1 MTDARAVLVT
11 LRPQVFSEGRPD
23 RVSDP
28 IVEPQWAGI
37 RALAAIDV
45 GNPGTGSEG
54 GGAVLAD
61 EDGEVIE
68 GYPEIL
74 EALRGAAMSQ
84 GLILDGY
91 LTKQAVQDSTGVFLK
106 VDADT
111 SVQSAIGH
119 FFLGS
124 RRNRA
129 AEAAEMRAAIRR
141 AETFGPD
148 DVVTYVAFDLLWLD
162 GESLLDVPLL
172 ERRRLLDN
180 VIAESDLVRRGAF
193 VRPPI
198 AGWIR
203 SWKAQG
209 FVGLT
214 FRAANSRYA
223 PGATSAEWTTA
234 PMPR

>member
-1 MTDARAVLVT
+1 MTDARAVLAS
-11 LRPQVFSEGRPD
+11 LRPQAFGDGRPD
-23 RVSDP
+23 RVIDP

-37 RALAAIDV
+37 RALAAIDA
-45 GNPGTGSEG
+45 GDPARLSG
-54 GGAVLAD
+54 GGVSLAG
-61 EDGEVIE
+61 EDGRAIE

-74 EALRGAAMSQ
+74 DALAIAS
-84 GLILDGY
+84 LSASLVVDGF
-91 LTKQAVQDSTGVFLK
+91 LSKQAVQDSTGVYLK
-106 VDADT
+106 VDVDT
-111 SVQSAIGH
+111 SVQSAVGH

-129 AEAAEMRAAIRR
+129 AEAAEQRAAVRR

-172 ERRRLLDN
+172 ERRRLLDT
-180 VIAESDLVRRGAF
+180 VLAESDLVRRGTF

-198 AGWIR
+198 GGWIR
-203 SWKAQG
+203 SWRAQG

-214 FRAANSRYA
+214 FRAANSRYK
-223 PGATSAEWTTA
+223 PGATSAEWATSA
-234 PMPR
+234 MPR

>member
-1 MTDARAVLVT
+1 MTDARAVLAS
-11 LRPQVFSEGRPD
+11 LRPQAFGDGRPD
-23 RVSDP
+23 RVIDP

-37 RALAAIDV
+37 RALAAIDA
-45 GNPGTGSEG
+45 GQPDRLASG
-54 GGAVLAD
+54 GVSLAD
-61 EDGEVIE
+61 ENGEAIE
-68 GYPEIL
+68 GYPEVL
-74 EALRGAAMSQ
+74 DALAAAALSP
-84 GLILDGY
+84 GLVLDGF
-91 LTKQAVQDSTGVFLK
+91 LSKQAVQDSTGIFLK
-106 VDADT
+106 VDVDT

-129 AEAAEMRAAIRR
+129 AEAAEQRAALRR

-162 GESLLDVPLL
+162 GDSLLDVPLL
-172 ERRRLLDN
+172 ERRRLLDT
-180 VIAESDLVRRGAF
+180 VLAESELVRRGTF

-198 AGWIR
+198 GGWIR
-203 SWKAQG
+203 SWRAQG

-214 FRAANSRYA
+214 FRAANSRYL
-223 PGATSAEWTTA
+223 PGTTSTEWATS

>member
-1 MTDARAVLVT
+1 MTHARTVLGS
-11 LRPQVFSEGRPD
+11 LRPQVFGDGRPD
-23 RVSDP
+23 RVTDP

-37 RALAAIDV
+37 RALAAID
-45 GNPGTGSEG
+45 TGDPARLAAG
-54 GGAVLAD
+54 GVSLAD
-61 EDGEVIE
+61 EDGEGID
-68 GYPEIL
+68 GYPEVL
-74 EALRGAAMSQ
+74 DALRAASLSP
-84 GLILDGY
+84 GLILDGF
-91 LTKQAVQDSTGVFLK
+91 LTKQAAQDSTGIFLN
-106 VDADT
+106 VHADT
-111 SVQSAIGH
+111 SVQTAIGH

-129 AEAAEMRAAIRR
+129 AEAAEERAALRR
-141 AETFGPD
+141 AATFGPE

-180 VIAESDLVRRGAF
+180 VLAESQLVRRGTF

-198 AGWIR
+198 GGWIR
-203 SWKAQG
+203 SWRAQG

-214 FRAANSRYA
+214 FRAANSRYE
-223 PGATSAEWTTA
+223 PGATSTEWAIA

>member
-1 MTDARAVLVT
+1 MTDARAVLTT
-11 LRPQVFSEGRPD
+11 LRPQAFGDGRPD
-23 RVSDP
+23 RVLDP

-37 RALAAIDV
+37 RALAAVDA
-45 GNPGTGSEG
+45 GDPGKLASG
-54 GGAVLAD
+54 GGALVD
-61 EDGEVIE
+61 EDGERID

-74 EALRGAAMSQ
+74 DALAAAALSP
-84 GLILDGY
+84 GLILDGF
-91 LTKQAVQDSTGVFLK
+91 LTKQAVQDSTGVYLK
-106 VDADT
+106 VDVDT

-129 AEAAEMRAAIRR
+129 AEAAEQRAAIRR
-141 AETFGPD
+141 AETFEPG

-180 VIAESDLVRRGAF
+180 VLAESSLVRRGAF

-203 SWKAQG
+203 SWRAQG

-214 FRAANSRYA
+214 FRAANSRYQ
-223 PGATSAEWTTA
+223 PGATSPDWATA

>member
-1 MTDARAVLVT
+1 MTDARAVLAA
-11 LRPQVFSEGRPD
+11 LRPQAFGDGNPD
-23 RVSDP
+23 RVIDP

-37 RALAAIDV
+37 RALAAVDA
-45 GNPGTGSEG
+45 GDPGRLSG
-54 GGAVLAD
+54 GGVSLAD
-61 EDGEVIE
+61 EAGDAIE

-74 EALRGAAMSQ
+74 DALAAANLGQ
-84 GLILDGY
+84 GCVVDGF
-91 LTKQAVQDSTGVFLK
+91 LSKQAVQDSTGVYLK
-106 VDADT
+106 VDVDT
-111 SVQSAIGH
+111 SVQGAIGH

-129 AEAAEMRAAIRR
+129 AEAAEQRAAIRR
-141 AETFGPD
+141 AETFGPE

-172 ERRRLLDN
+172 ERRRVLETVL
-180 VIAESDLVRRGAF
+180 AESNLVRRGTF

-203 SWKAQG
+203 SWRAQG

-214 FRAANSRYA
+214 FRAANSRYV
-223 PGATSAEWTTA
+223 PGATNLEWATA

>member
-1 MTDARAVLVT
+1 MTDALAVLAS
-11 LRPQVFSEGRPD
+11 LRPQAFGDGRPD
-23 RVSDP
+23 RVIDP

-37 RALAAIDV
+37 RALAAIDA
-45 GNPGTGSEG
+45 GET

-61 EDGEVIE
+61 ESGEVIG

-74 EALRGAAMSQ
+74 DALANGTLSS
-84 GLILDGY
+84 GVILDGF

-106 VDADT
+106 VDADV

-129 AEAAEMRAAIRR
+129 AEAAEARAAARR

-148 DVVTYVAFDLLWLD
+148 DVVSYVAFDLLWLD

-180 VIAESDLVRRGAF
+180 VLAESEIVRRGTF

-203 SWKAQG
+203 SWRAQG
-209 FVGLT
+209 FTGLT
-214 FRAANSRYA
+214 YRAANSRYE
-223 PGATSAEWTTA
+223 PGATSTDWADS

>member
-1 MTDARAVLVT
+1 MTDARAVLAS
-11 LRPQVFSEGRPD
+11 LRPQAFGDGRPD
-23 RVSDP
+23 RVTDP
-28 IVEPQWAGI
+28 IVEPLWAGI
-37 RALAAIDV
+37 RALAAIDAAD
-45 GNPGTGSEG
+45 PGATGG
-54 GGAVLAD
+54 TRGALLAD
-61 EDGEVIE
+61 DSGQIIE

-74 EALRGAAMSQ
+74 DALVVAARSP
-84 GLILDGY
+84 GLILDGF
-91 LTKQAVQDSTGVFLK
+91 LTKQAAQDSTGVFLK
-106 VDADT
+106 VDVDT

-129 AEAAEMRAAIRR
+129 ADAAEARAALRR
-141 AETFGPD
+141 AETFGPE
-148 DVVTYVAFDLLWLD
+148 DVVSYVAFDLLWLD

-172 ERRRLLDN
+172 ERRRLLDT
-180 VIAESDLVRRGAF
+180 VLAESDIVRRGTF

-203 SWKAQG
+203 SWRAQG
-209 FVGLT
+209 FIGLT

-223 PGATSAEWTTA
+223 PGATSTEWATA

>member
-1 MTDARAVLVT
+1 MTDARDVLAS
-11 LRPQVFSEGRPD
+11 LRPQAFGDGRPD
-23 RVSDP
+23 RVIDP

-37 RALAAIDV
+37 RALAAIDA
-45 GNPGTGSEG
+45 GDPARLGTGGVALS
-54 GGAVLAD
+54 D
-61 EDGEVIE
+61 EDGDTIE

-74 EALRGAAMSQ
+74 DALAAASLSQ
-84 GLILDGY
+84 GLILDGF
-91 LTKQAVQDSTGVFLK
+91 LSKQAVQDSTGVFLK
-106 VDADT
+106 VDVDT

-129 AEAAEMRAAIRR
+129 AEAAEQRAAIRR

-172 ERRRLLDN
+172 ERRRLLDT
-180 VIAESDLVRRGAF
+180 VLAESTLVRRGAF

-198 AGWIR
+198 GGWIR

-214 FRAANSRYA
+214 FRAANSRYQ
-223 PGATSAEWTTA
+223 PGTTNTEWATS

>member
-1 MTDARAVLVT
+1 MTDARTVVAS
-11 LRPQVFSEGRPD
+11 LRPQAFGDGRTD
-23 RVSDP
+23 SVIDP
-28 IVEPQWAGI
+28 IVEPQWAGL

-45 GNPGTGSEG
+45 GDPEKLASG
-54 GGAVLAD
+54 GVILSN
-61 EDGEVIE
+61 EDGETIG
-68 GYPEIL
+68 GYPEVL
-74 EALRGAAMSQ
+74 DALAAASLAQ
-84 GLILDGY
+84 GLILDGF
-91 LTKQAVQDSTGVFLK
+91 LTKQAVQDSTGVYLK
-106 VDADT
+106 VDVDT

-129 AEAAEMRAAIRR
+129 AEAAEQRAAIRR

-148 DVVTYVAFDLLWLD
+148 DVVTFVAFDLLWLD

-172 ERRRLLDN
+172 ERRRLLDT
-180 VIAESDLVRRGAF
+180 VLAESELVRRGTF

-198 AGWIR
+198 GGWIR
-203 SWKAQG
+203 SWRAQG

-223 PGATSAEWTTA
+223 PGTTSTEWAAA

>member
-1 MTDARAVLVT
+1 MTDARAVLTT
-11 LRPQVFSEGRPD
+11 LRPQAFGDGRPD
-23 RVSDP
+23 RVLDP

-37 RALAAIDV
+37 RALAAVDA
-45 GNPGTGSEG
+45 GDPGKLASG
-54 GGAVLAD
+54 GGALLD
-61 EDGEVIE
+61 EDGERID

-74 EALRGAAMSQ
+74 DALAAAALSP
-84 GLILDGY
+84 GLILDGF

>member
-1 MTDARAVLVT
+1 MTDARAALGS
-11 LRPQVFSEGRPD
+11 LRPQAFGDGRPD
-23 RVSDP
+23 RVIDP

-37 RALAAIDV
+37 RALAAIDA
-45 GNPGTGSEG
+45 GET
-54 GGAVLAD
+54 GGAALAD
-61 EDGEVIE
+61 EAGEVIG

-74 EALRGAAMSQ
+74 GALSRAAVSS
-84 GLILDGY
+84 GLILDGF
-91 LTKQAVQDSTGVFLK
+91 LTKQAAQDSTGVFLK
-106 VDADT
+106 IDADT

-129 AEAAEMRAAIRR
+129 AEAAEARAALRR

-148 DVVTYVAFDLLWLD
+148 DVVSYVAFDLLWLD
-162 GESLLDVPLL
+162 WESLLDVPLL

-180 VIAESDLVRRGAF
+180 VLAESEIVRRGTF

-203 SWKAQG
+203 SLRAQG
-209 FVGLT
+209 FSGLT
-214 FRAANSRYA
+214 YRAANSRYE
-223 PGATSAEWTTA
+223 PGATSTEWATS